1 MINIKYNERI
11 SFMLQVRINT
21 ILLEHVKFIYCII
34 VFSLL
39 NEAVFIIYIPY
50 STRLL
55 NLKCIHAVSIKVIFL
70 VHGKI

>member
-1 MINIKYNERI
+1 MNEY
-11 SFMLQVRINT
+11 
-21 ILLEHVKFIYCII
+21 LLCCKSESMEHVKFIYCII
-34 VFSLL
+34 VFSVL

-55 NLKCIHAVSIKVIFL
+55 NLKYTHAISIKVIFL